1 MKALNGQIL
10 QQATCTR
17 YHTFKLSQKYLLIAD
32 SQGRFRSFP
41 DFNIVSLPGGKMD
54 TSTISRHLLFNTI
67 YCMFHGRKEN
77 DLDDGDQP
85 STAPSEDIAHQ
96 F

>member
-1 MKALNGQIL
+1 
-10 QQATCTR
+10 
-17 YHTFKLSQKYLLIAD
+17 
-32 SQGRFRSFP
+32 
-41 DFNIVSLPGGKMD
+41 MD